1 MILCGSCIL
10 KRCFRVRF
18 FFNISSE
25 TTGTITDLKT
35 GSNVVFTPLLPKTNG
50 FCKETHFGVAIHG
63 FVWFVHWLFM
73 IWHAIHGCNCP
84 FIGASIRFSSPRD
97 LGNVFLKEG
106 IRFRKR
112 ADEELSSRWIQIT
125 LDTIWDFCN
134 FGQLFCYFALKIY
147 HFSLLRV
154 FGPFFELQ
162 IVSEGL
168 EHRKIV
174 FPTCFYCTSPL
185 WPIKLVKNVW

>member
-1 MILCGSCIL
+1 MVRALSISKSLRVFFSTSPPRLLGQSPIWRQDLTCFLLLYYL
-10 KRCFRVRF
+10 KQTV
-18 FFNISSE
+18 
-25 TTGTITDLKT
+25 
-35 GSNVVFTPLLPKTNG
+35 
-50 FCKETHFGVAIHG
+50 FCKETHFGIAIHG

-112 ADEELSSRWIQIT
+112 ADEELSSRWIQIA

-134 FGQLFCYFALKIY
+134 FGQLFCYFALKID
-147 HFSLLRV
+147 HFLVLEA
-154 FGPFFELQ
+154 FGPFSELQ

-168 EHRKIV
+168 GHRKIL
-174 FPTCFYCTSPL
+174 FPTSFYHTNTL
-185 WPIKLVKNVW
+185 WLI